1 MKETGFDQSAE
12 YFSLKNLDKL
22 TEVDEHL
29 EFAEALIKKY
39 GSQVNEEGDDSHSGM
54 IIDWSGLQKQ
64 LETIRKKQDDKKL
77 NLSVI
82 GEFSTGKST
91 FINALLRKE
100 LLASSALQGTTVAS
114 TVIDYA
120 EHHMI
125 HLQYLD
131 GRPRER
137 FQYDDFNGMKEGLE
151 RFTTDPAI
159 ARKLQAVH
167 VFLPVKVLK
176 DDFRI
181 IDTPGTNVTE
191 AWHEDVTIRTL
202 KEMSDLSI
210 VLISAEKPVSDTML
224 RFVRNHLGAILPQC
238 VFLVTKVDAI
248 RSRERAGLLDYVKMR
263 LEGELELKDAAVLPY
278 ISPVVLSDAAGKQS
292 DEDTGIGDDLPGIV
306 DDELLSM
313 SLETEKLIIQHMMK
327 QRTLALT
334 KKLTSLIDTMYQ
346 SISAKIEWISGG
358 HESKLKLLERSQ
370 KTDLDYFVQQEKV
383 QRLKHFDDAA
393 KEVLANSENGIHSAA
408 DDARNKI
415 IGALDGKNT
424 LSDLSVYIRD
434 SLRKDCN
441 SHAADIVKRAE
452 KSYDPV
458 KKHFQNEMSHFEK
471 SFKKLYESLNIIPLD
486 MSQARYSIPQAA
498 QFQAPDIGSLEAY
511 VTKKIEKETNA
522 IAYGA
527 IIGAILGTIILPII
541 GSVIG
546 FFVGGFIGEK
556 IAPKTNTVRED
567 CKSRLRPQLASFFN
581 RVADSST
588 AMVDKYSGQI
598 RKCLSDEMDEYLKR
612 YRDEVNRQI
621 AVENGQR
628 TYITNKINDLKDDM
642 TQIKNHKKRLDSV
655 TRQLDLLGRKE
666 K

>member
-1 MKETGFDQSAE
+1 MYKTKFDQSAE
-12 YFSLKNLDKL
+12 YFSLENLDKL
-22 TEVDEHL
+22 AEVDEHL
-29 EFAEALIKKY
+29 EFAEALLIKY
-39 GSQVNEEGDDSHSGM
+39 GSQAAEDSYPETGV
-54 IIDWSGLQKQ
+54 DWTDLRKQ
-64 LETIRKKQDDKKL
+64 LESIRKKQDDKKL

-114 TVIDYA
+114 AVIDYS

-131 GRPRER
+131 GRPEDRY
-137 FQYDDFNGMKEGLE
+137 QYNDFYSMKVALE
-151 RFTTDPAI
+151 RFTTDPDI
-159 ARKLQAVH
+159 ARNLKAVH
-167 VFLPVKVLK
+167 VYLPASVLK
-176 DDFRI
+176 DEFRI

-202 KEMSDLSI
+202 KDMSDLSI
-210 VLISAEKPVSDTML
+210 VLVSAEKPVPDTML
-224 RFVRNHLGAILPQC
+224 SFVRNHLGAILPQC
-238 VFLVTKVDAI
+238 VFLVTKLDAI
-248 RSRERAGLLDYVKMR
+248 RRRERTGLLDYVKMR
-263 LEGELELKDAAVLPY
+263 LEGELELKEAVVLPY
-278 ISPVVLSDAAGKQS
+278 ISPAVISDAAGKQTY
-292 DEDTGIGDDLPGIV
+292 EDAGIGDDLPGIV

-313 SLETEKLIIQHMMK
+313 SLETEKLIIRHMMK

-334 KKLTSLIDTMYQ
+334 RKLTSLIETMYQ

-358 HESKLKLLERSQ
+358 YESKLKLLERSQ

-393 KEVLANSENGIHSAA
+393 KEVLANAENGIHSAA
-408 DDARNKI
+408 DNARKKI
-415 IGALDGKNT
+415 IGALDEKNT
-424 LSDLSVYIRD
+424 LNDLSVYIRD

-441 SHAADIVKRAE
+441 SHAADIVKQAE
-452 KSYDPV
+452 KSYNPV

-567 CKSRLRPQLASFFN
+567 CKSRLRPQLASYFN

-628 TYITNKINDLKDDM
+628 AFITNKINDLKNDM
-642 TQIKNHKKRLDSV
+642 SQIKNRKMRLETV
-655 TRQLDLLGRKE
+655 TRQLNLLGRKE
-666 K
+666 N